1 MSKPI
6 VPLLFDGFKIKIQ
19 MTDGEELTLYREDM
33 PYEIASE
40 VENLCREKFE
50 EHYEEIIIKHKEG

>member
-1 MSKPI
+1 MNKPI
-6 VPLLFDGFKIKIQ
+6 LPLLYDGFKIKIR
-19 MTDGEELTLYREDM
+19 MTDGEELTLYKEDM

-50 EHYEEIIIKHKEG
+50 QHYEEIIIKNKGG